1 MHTNTQ
7 EVPARARTS
16 AHACSHIALRCTT
29 ATNPDRNEKKRP
41 VSDLQHAAAD
51 RGDLNQLDFD
61 YVAVPNRASAF
72 NFLHGGAWSA
82 TGFPA
87 ETACVCAT
95 RTSVSLLVSLFSH
108 SGPKSLG
115 SSLIFFSSL
124 TCGYAR
130 ASWCPQARRRS
141 IAGATLPNRTCRTL
155 LDPPRN
161 EATVRD
167 CCTIHGKYG
176 R

>member
-7 EVPARARTS
+7 EVPARTRMHVRTS
-16 AHACSHIALRCTT
+16 RYAARLPPILTVTR
-29 ATNPDRNEKKRP
+29 EKNGP
-41 VSDLQHAAAD
+41 SDLQHAAAD
-51 RGDLNQLDFD
+51 RGVLNRLDFN
-61 YVAVPNRASAF
+61 YVAVPNRACAF

-82 TGFPA
+82 TGIPA

-108 SGPKSLG
+108 SGPKSFG

-130 ASWCPQARRRS
+130 ASWCP
-141 IAGATLPNRTCRTL
+141 
-155 LDPPRN
+155 
-161 EATVRD
+161 
-167 CCTIHGKYG
+167 
-176 R
+176 